1 MNDKVVGLTVLGK
14 TQIMIDLR
22 CVALKVTGYDF

>member
-14 TQIMIDLR
+14 TQMIGLR
-22 CVALKVTGYDF
+22 CVALKVTGYGF